1 VPAVATLH
9 PLLLAG
15 GWLVVGLLLAATLT
29 ALISVPPLALLTAP
43 PAVVLAHALERRD
56 RGGTVRWTVT
66 IGIAALPLLLAYLNR
81 HGPGTWCHPI
91 GTPRYPGVECADE
104 WDPRPFLAIGL
115 ALLLAPAAAIALARR
130 HR

>member
-1 VPAVATLH
+1 MT
-9 PLLLAG
+9 
-15 GWLVVGLLLAATLT
+15 
-29 ALISVPPLALLTAP
+29 SALLTAP

-91 GTPRYPGVECADE
+91 GTPRHPGVECADE

-115 ALLLAPAAAIALARR
+115 ALLLTPAAAIALALADTWRVEGRR
-130 HR
+130 VVRRPATQASRI